1 MNITVLNYLDHT
13 LAEQITAEAAE
24 RAAAEQAAREAALA
38 AGSDFSTVLDEASQA
53 YSQNSTSSVTVT
65 SCPEDLA
72 SIFEEASVSYGV
84 SKELLMS
91 IARAESGFSSTAVS
105 SAGAVGIMQL
115 MPATAASLGVSNSY
129 DPRENIMGGAKLISQ
144 LLTKYN
150 GDTSLALAAYNSG
163 SANVDKYG
171 GIPPFAETQN
181 YVQKVLNY
189 LNGSFTTVSQS
200 SSDDSTQ
207 LRDEVAQLMDAFL
220 SSGKANSETLKLLD
234 QLSQIGS

>member
-13 LAEQITAEAAE
+13 LAEQVMAEAAE

-181 YVQKVLNY
+181 YVQKVLTY
-189 LNGSFTTVSQS
+189 LNGSFTTASQT
-200 SSDDSTQ
+200 SSDDSAK
-207 LRDEVAQLMDAFL
+207 LRDEVTQLMDAFL
-220 SSGKANSETLKLLD
+220 SSGRANSETLKLLD
-234 QLSQIGS
+234 LLSQIGS

>member
-13 LAEQITAEAAE
+13 LAEQVMAEAAE

-181 YVQKVLNY
+181 YVQKVLTY
-189 LNGSFTTVSQS
+189 LNGSFTTASQT

-207 LRDEVAQLMDAFL
+207 LRDEVTKLMDAFL
-220 SSGKANSETLKLLD
+220 SSGRANSETLKLLD
-234 QLSQIGS
+234 LLSQIGS

>member
-13 LAEQITAEAAE
+13 LAEQVMAEAAE
-24 RAAAEQAAREAALA
+24 RAAAEQAAREVALT

>member
-13 LAEQITAEAAE
+13 LAEQVMAEAAE

-189 LNGSFTTVSQS
+189 LNGSFTTVSQT

-220 SSGKANSETLKLLD
+220 SSGRANSETLKLLD

>member
-13 LAEQITAEAAE
+13 LAEQVMAEAAE
-24 RAAAEQAAREAALA
+24 RAAAEQAAKEAAL
-38 AGSDFSTVLDEASQA
+38 AGSDFSTALDEASQA

-72 SIFEEASVSYGV
+72 SIFEEASTSYGV

-171 GIPPFAETQN
+171 GIPPFTETQN
-181 YVQKVLNY
+181 YVQKVLTY
-189 LNGSFTTVSQS
+189 LNGSFTTATPTS
-200 SSDDSTQ
+200 SGDSAQ
-207 LRDEVAQLMDAFL
+207 LRDEVTQLMDAFL

-234 QLSQIGS
+234 LLSQIGS

>member
-13 LAEQITAEAAE
+13 LAEQVMAEAAE

>member
-13 LAEQITAEAAE
+13 LAEQVMAEAAE
-24 RAAAEQAAREAALA
+24 RAAAEQAAREAALT